1 MSTASPLETSQI
13 AISQRNTVADCLSV
27 QYRLFTAIESSQN
40 CESNGPLLNRMEEF
54 MEALQYLISGL
65 ICGVILFQTAL
76 VAPSLFKLLSTDD
89 IGAVLRHIFPK
100 FFIALLILGIALMA
114 SALLVADSF
123 VPAAVALITIVA
135 MFICYGI
142 VPATNAARDTG
153 RDKDFQKLHSLSVGL
168 TLIVLLANALWF
180 LLA

>member
-1 MSTASPLETSQI
+1 MS
-13 AISQRNTVADCLSV
+13 D
-27 QYRLFTAIESSQN
+27 
-40 CESNGPLLNRMEEF
+40 LLNRMEEF

-100 FFIALLILGIALMA
+100 FFIALLILGIALMV
-114 SALLVADSF
+114 SALLVAGSF